1 MAALRGL
8 GGNLLS
14 ATSLAVDTSSLQELT
29 TANRGGDGLRFQAG
43 APLAFP
49 FRWHLAT
56 QDMKVAGLPIWLYKS
71 CCFHLEKRLLSSE
84 ENFLQMVLVSPYN
97 MNQYFPE
104 LSVVL
109 FTSLQPG
116 TAAQAQRLRSGQ
128 VPFCGAWRISLLT
141 VQDMRERGKP
151 GAHTQKQKMII
162 FDTEIDTKNH
172 QRFPVMPFY
181 SPFQNTCLY

>member
-14 ATSLAVDTSSLQELT
+14 ATSLAVDTSSLQELA

-84 ENFLQMVLVSPYN
+84 ENFL
-97 MNQYFPE
+97 
-104 LSVVL
+104 
-109 FTSLQPG
+109 
-116 TAAQAQRLRSGQ
+116 
-128 VPFCGAWRISLLT
+128 
-141 VQDMRERGKP
+141 
-151 GAHTQKQKMII
+151 
-162 FDTEIDTKNH
+162 
-172 QRFPVMPFY
+172 
-181 SPFQNTCLY
+181 